1 MRKFVRTVNTVLSSP
16 KLFWVIVG
24 ILVFQATWLALSA
37 QYPLAFDENFHFGFI
52 KVFAEQWSPFFSST
66 PDNSAALGSIIREPS
81 YLYHYLFSFPY
92 RLISLVTQDEVHQII
107 ALRFINIALFS
118 AGLVAFRNLL
128 LQIHIPRRL
137 IHFALLMLVLI
148 PVVPFLAAHINYDN
162 LLFVLI
168 PLTLSLA
175 LACGRALQARKPVP
189 IVQFLLLVILLC
201 VTSLVKYV
209 YLPVALAI
217 FMYLVVLW
225 IRHPHKKQVFSQL
238 VSGFSALGLA
248 LKVGL
253 IFALIISSG
262 LFLER
267 YGANVVMYRDVAPP
281 CEKVESRAHCAQFG
295 PWARNQRMANDMRT
309 NPHSVD
315 ANPLRFVVA
324 WLLGLLHRLYFAINY
339 TYANKPPLVVPFMLA
354 LVMTVTGLVLVA
366 RWGLRVLRQYPG
378 LLLPLGA
385 TLLYSATLMYKNYT
399 DYLTLG
405 QLVAING
412 RYFIPLL
419 PIVFVFIGLA
429 AGYAINRLTK
439 RFGAP
444 TKTILA
450 SLIFI
455 LMLQGGGLL
464 TFFVHSEKGWYW
476 QDPTV
481 IQVNEAAHNLISP
494 LILQYDYSAIT
505 RLLVQ

>member
-1 MRKFVRTVNTVLSSP
+1 VHKFIRIIGAVLSSQ
-16 KLFWVIVG
+16 KLFWIIVG
-24 ILVFQATWLALSA
+24 LLVFQATWLALSA

-66 PDNSAALGSIIREPS
+66 PDDTAALGSIIREPS

-92 RLISLVTQDEVHQII
+92 RLIAIFTGDEVHQII

-128 LQIHIPRRL
+128 LQIRIPGRL
-137 IHFALLMLVLI
+137 VHFSLLTLVLI

-162 LLFVLI
+162 LLFALI

-175 LACGRALQARKPVP
+175 LSCGQALQSRKPVP
-189 IVQFLLLVILLC
+189 IVRFLLLVILLC

-209 YLPVALAI
+209 FLPIALAI
-217 FMYLVVLW
+217 FIYLVVLW
-225 IRHPHKKQVFSQL
+225 VRHPYKKRVFSQL
-238 VSGFSALGLA
+238 LAGFRSLSLA
-248 LKVGL
+248 LKLGL

-267 YGANVVMYRDVAPP
+267 YGGNMIMYRDVAPP
-281 CEKVESRAHCAQFG
+281 CEKVETPAHCSQFG

-309 NPHSVD
+309 NPRSVD
-315 ANPLRFVVA
+315 ANPLRFFIA
-324 WLLGLLHRLYFAINY
+324 WILGLLHRLYFAINY

-354 LVMTVTGLVLVA
+354 LVMTVAGLILMA
-366 RWGLRVLRQYPG
+366 WRGMAVLRRYPG

-385 TLLYSATLMYKNYT
+385 TLLYAATLMYKNYT
-399 DYLTLG
+399 DYFTLG
-405 QLVAING
+405 QMVAING

-429 AGYAINRLTK
+429 ASDVISRLTK
-439 RFGAP
+439 RYSAP

-455 LMLQGGGLL
+455 LMLQGGGLI

-476 QDPTV
+476 QNSTV

-494 LILQYDYSAIT
+494 LIIQYDYSAIT
-505 RLLVQ
+505 RFLVQ